1 MDRDRLKLT
10 SSIVPFMDQL
20 FAPWRMKWV
29 SRNGLDDLSDGCVF
43 CNVFKLEDD
52 KNKGLIAENRHAYVI
67 LNNYPYNPGHLM
79 VIPKEHVGSYVELDD
94 EVLLAHAKLKV
105 RALKALEVAFEPQGF
120 NTGMNLGKGSG
131 GSINDHIHT
140 HIVPRWEGDS
150 NFMPVLSD
158 TKIIVEGMEETYCK
172 LHEAFAGQ
180 KGSKYRGEDRSILIE
195 D

>member
-1 MDRDRLKLT
+1 
-10 SSIVPFMDQL
+10 MDQL

-29 SRNGLDDLSDGCVF
+29 SRSGLDDLSDECVF
-43 CNVFKLEDD
+43 CNVYKLEDD

-79 VIPKEHVGSYVELDD
+79 VIPKEHVGSYVELEE

-120 NTGMNLGKGSG
+120 NTGLNLGKGSG
-131 GSINDHIHT
+131 GSINDHMHT

-150 NFMPVLSD
+150 NFMPILSD

-172 LHEAFAGQ
+172 LHEAFAEQ
-180 KGSKYRGEDRSILIE
+180 KGIKYRGEDRSILIE